1 MNAEDEPDFP
11 TPDDMKPDR
20 LVIGHVETSP
30 TIGKIATALAKAQA
44 AFGKVVKAESA
55 NVKNQAG
62 TFLYKY
68 TYATLADSID
78 AVAKA
83 LTDNEIAVIQ
93 PVASERG
100 RVTVTTMLV
109 HSSGEW
115 MASAL
120 SMPVAEEKAQAV
132 GSAITYARR
141 YSLQAFVGIAPDDDD
156 GGTAQD
162 NPPPDEPREGSRKVT
177 TPKGN
182 GNRRPANPKREPK
195 PETGDHEDTGAA
207 QQVRDALANYRDVS
221 GDADTNARVLL
232 ANALGKPWPDKPTEM
247 DMTIVVTGLSGM
259 AAAEVD
265 DASKPD
271 PYIPSD
277 GKGDSLP
284 AGES

>member
-78 AVAKA
+78 AVTKA

-93 PVASERG
+93 PVASSRG
-100 RVTVTTMLV
+100 TITVTTILA

-115 MASAL
+115 MSSSL
-120 SMPVAEEKAQAV
+120 SMPVKEEKAQAV

-141 YSLQAFVGIAPDDDD
+141 YSLQAFVGIAPEDDD
-156 GGTAQD
+156 GAEARD
-162 NPPPDEPREGSRKVT
+162 NPPSDEPREGTRKIIP
-177 TPKGN
+177 PKGN
-182 GNRRPANPKREPK
+182 TPK
-195 PETGDHEDTGAA
+195 PESKPPREPPPDKRKPAADHGEN
-207 QQVRDALANYRDVS
+207 QKVSDALDDYLEAS
-221 GDADTNARVLL
+221 GDKRTKRVIL
-232 ANALGKPWPDKPTEM
+232 AEALGKPWPSEPSEM
-247 DMTIVVTGLSGM
+247 DRLTVIGM
-259 AAAEVD
+259 LNQKATKAEG
-265 DASKPD
+265 KPD
-271 PYIPSD
+271 PYVPSD